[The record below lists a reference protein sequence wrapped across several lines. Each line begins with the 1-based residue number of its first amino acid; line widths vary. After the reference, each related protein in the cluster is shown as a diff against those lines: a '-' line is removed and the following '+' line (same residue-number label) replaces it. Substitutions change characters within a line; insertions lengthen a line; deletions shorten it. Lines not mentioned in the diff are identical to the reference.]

1 MLTNVQTFEDEDL
14 VPFSLDGGIVL
25 PMVVMT
31 VGGLPE
37 VELKVGDKVY
47 TYERSY
53 NIKGHSAVMPGHVR
67 ELMGAGKSPLVVE
80 RPTRYY
86 LYVS

>member
-1 MLTNVQTFEDEDL
+1 MAFEDEDL
-14 VPFSLDGGIVL
+14 VPFSLEGGIVL

-31 VGGLPE
+31 EGGLPDI
-37 VELKVGDKVY
+37 ELKVGDKMY

-53 NIKGHSAVMPGHVR
+53 NIKGHSAVMPKRVR
-67 ELMGAGKSPLVVE
+67 ELMGEGKSPLVLE

-86 LYVS
+86 LYVG